1 MQVLIQP
8 LLVILSL
15 MEVVVVKEL
24 LIVIVPPSHIIKLI
38 HGLSQLT
45 FHYALSWIMDTSTL
59 ITSIV

>member
-45 FHYALSWIMDTSTL
+45 FHSAFS
-59 ITSIV
+59 